1 MRRVSLLGIP
11 NQRRAHAE
19 PQRLSPPLYF
29 IRKLVACEVIYR
41 NDMDISIHSYSPM
54 LKPNGAITGLQNN
67 LPGMTGNN
75 QNVRGLNVSAQPHH
89 LKISQAPRY
98 P

>member
-11 NQRRAHAE
+11 NQRPVYIQSRRGLASHYIL
-19 PQRLSPPLYF
+19 LS
-29 IRKLVACEVIYR
+29 KLVACEVIYR

-67 LPGMTGNN
+67 LAGMTGNN
-75 QNVRGLNVSAQPHH
+75 QNVRGLN
-89 LKISQAPRY
+89 
-98 P
+98 